1 MVNVLYGHKR
11 KEKNAGLYPCFWDK
25 TWSYVYICLIKKYD
39 RHLTQSHHG
48 IHWMM
53 VAMTIVKA
61 FPWSY
66 QHNKAESLVNTT
78 RVVSVCPTLLKL
90 IYTSAPG
97 VPKSVTIISTAPFVA
112 FCKRWLV
119 SRHIKKERPGY

>member
-1 MVNVLYGHKR
+1 MLDCTSAFGTKLGHT
-11 KEKNAGLYPCFWDK
+11 C
-25 TWSYVYICLIKKYD
+25 ICLIKKYD
-39 RHLTQSHHG
+39 RHLTKSHNG

-61 FPWSY
+61 LPCSY
-66 QHNKAESLVNTT
+66 QHNKAESLMNTT

-90 IYTSAPG
+90 MYTSVPG
-97 VPKSVTIISTAPFVA
+97 VPKSVTITSTAPFVA
-112 FCKRWLV
+112 FSKRWLI